1 MMRTVLV
8 LLLIVAALAAA
19 CAPKVAPPPPVAG
32 ALRYPD
38 YVYPAP
44 PVRVGDAR
52 ARARLTDGWS
62 RLQAGDPKG
71 AETAFGQLVQQQPDF
86 YPAAVGLGYA
96 SLAQGRPKDALARF
110 DGAAARAPRYG
121 PALAGRGEALLAAG
135 DRDAALQAFE
145 AAIAADATL
154 GDLRRRV
161 EALKLDRFQDR
172 IAAAKKAA
180 DAGRL
185 DDARDGYAAAIAL
198 SPDTAFP
205 YRDLGLVEVRRKN
218 LPEAEKAF
226 QKAIALDPADAA
238 SFSGLASA
246 LEARGDADGAIAAL
260 ERAYALDPSDAL
272 KRRLDRLRDRAQT
285 SGLPPEYAAIPGQP
299 QATRGDVAALI
310 GVRLRTVLAV
320 AKSRP
325 SAVATD
331 VRGHWASRWIV
342 EVIRAGVM
350 DIFANHTF
358 QPGAVVRR
366 SDLAQAASRVLALV
380 GATPSRADRT
390 RVAMTDVGPGHLRYE
405 DISAAVASGVLSL
418 ESGAFRPSRAV
429 TGQEAVDAVSRLE
442 RLTARTRSGSR

>member
-1 MMRTVLV
+1 M
-8 LLLIVAALAAA
+8 
-19 CAPKVAPPPPVAG
+19 
-32 ALRYPD
+32 
-38 YVYPAP
+38 
-44 PVRVGDAR
+44 
-52 ARARLTDGWS
+52 
-62 RLQAGDPKG
+62 
-71 AETAFGQLVQQQPDF
+71 
-86 YPAAVGLGYA
+86 
-96 SLAQGRPKDALARF
+96 
-110 DGAAARAPRYG
+110 
-121 PALAGRGEALLAAG
+121 
-135 DRDAALQAFE
+135 
-145 AAIAADATL
+145 
-154 GDLRRRV
+154 
-161 EALKLDRFQDR
+161 
-172 IAAAKKAA
+172 
-180 DAGRL
+180 
-185 DDARDGYAAAIAL
+185 
-198 SPDTAFP
+198 
-205 YRDLGLVEVRRKN
+205 RRKN

-285 SGLPPEYAAIPGQP
+285 SGLPPEYAAIPGQA

-380 GATPSRADRT
+380 GATPNRADRT

-442 RLTARTRSGSR
+442 RLTARTRNGSR